1 MLISSNVGL
10 RQLNNCSF
18 GLLLTGCTTS
28 VATTATTSV
37 TTSVATTATTLTITT
52 ASAEA
57 TATAATS
64 VTSFGAGVV
73 LLLGLLEPDGVLGK
87 GGSDVLGS
95 GPEIGRQELV
105 GVPDSI
111 EASLDEVLG
120 GTGHT
125 G

>member
-18 GLLLTGCTTS
+18 GLLLTGRS
-28 VATTATTSV
+28 LSAVATATTSV

>member
-18 GLLLTGCTTS
+18 GLLLTGRTTS
-28 VATTATTSV
+28 VATTATTSF